1 MRSRSEYAR
10 SLSAVL
16 FTATAAFGLA
26 ACEKVEAPF
35 PGETG
40 PSVTRG
46 PLTLTPIR
54 FAQTDY
60 YLIPGQKT
68 IEAEEGRL
76 RVPLR
81 HGDPESDS
89 IGIHFVRFAST
100 SENPGPPIVYLA
112 GGPGGSGSYSASG
125 DRWKLFQTLREVADV
140 IALDQRGTY
149 YSDPYT
155 LCPGSWDYPL
165 DEPTDVAVRSEAIG
179 EFLAECY
186 AYWSD
191 SLDIKAFNT
200 WESAEDL
207 DDLREAL
214 GAERLN
220 LWGISYGTHL
230 GLAYIR
236 QHPDR
241 VERAILAGVEGPD
254 HSYKLPANLDRVLLR
269 VDSAMKADK
278 KLLKVVP
285 DFAGELRDLLAQ
297 LEREPLRVEVEDPE
311 TGAPTT
317 LVIGADDLRRGVFAE
332 LGEREDI
339 IEFPARLV
347 PVMRGRIEDIAPLIV
362 RDRSEIRE
370 LAMSLAMD
378 CASGASAERLALI
391 EEQARTAILGDAGN
405 IGLKSDCAGWTY
417 DDLGDEFRSPVYAD
431 LPVLFISGTLDI
443 RTPPSNAE
451 EMREGLR
458 NSHHLIIEGGSHD
471 DDLFLAS
478 PLILETMVAFL
489 NGERDLPERVTL
501 KPLKF
506 KRP

>member
-1 MRSRSEYAR
+1 MRSRFVSAR
-10 SLSAVL
+10 L
-16 FTATAAFGLA
+16 FAIALFSVTVSPFLV
-26 ACEKVEAPF
+26 ACGAEDAPF
-35 PGETG
+35 AGETG
-40 PSVTRG
+40 PPVTRG

-60 YLIPGQKT
+60 YFIPGQKT
-68 IEAEEGRL
+68 IDAEEGRL

-81 HGDPESDS
+81 HGDPGSDS

-100 SENPGPPIVYLA
+100 SDNPGPPIVYLA

-125 DRWKLFQTLREVADV
+125 DRWILFQTLREVADV

-165 DEPTDVAVRSEAIG
+165 DQETSPALRAESAR
-179 EFLAECY
+179 EFLEECH

-191 SLDIKAFNT
+191 SLDINAFNS

-214 GAERLN
+214 GAERLS

-269 VDSAMKADK
+269 VDSAMKADE
-278 KLLKVVP
+278 KLSQVVP
-285 DFAGELRDLLAQ
+285 DFAGELRSLLAE
-297 LEREPLRVEVEDPE
+297 LEREPVRVEVEDPE
-311 TGAPTT
+311 TGAPAT
-317 LVIGADDLRRGVFAE
+317 LVIGADDLRRGVFGE

-339 IEFPARLV
+339 VEFPARV
-347 PVMRGRIEDIAPLIV
+347 IPVMRGQLEDIAPLIADS
-362 RDRSEIRE
+362 RRGIRE

-378 CASGASAERLALI
+378 CASGATAERLELI
-391 EEQARTAILGDAGN
+391 EAQAKTAILGDAGN
-405 IGLKSDCAGWTY
+405 IGIKADCASWAY
-417 DDLGDEFRSPVYAD
+417 DDLGDEFRSLVYAD
-431 LPVLFISGTLDI
+431 VPVLFISGTLDI

-451 EMREGLR
+451 EVRRGLP

-478 PLILETMVAFL
+478 PLILETMIAFL
-489 NGERDLPERVTL
+489 RGESELAERVSL
-501 KPLKF
+501 PPLKF

>member
-1 MRSRSEYAR
+1 MRSPFEFAR
-10 SLSAVL
+10 LLAL
-16 FTATAAFGLA
+16 FAATAASLLVG
-26 ACEKVEAPF
+26 CGEGDAPYA
-35 PGETG
+35 GETG
-40 PSVTRG
+40 PPVTHG
-46 PLTLTPIR
+46 PLTLTPIL

-60 YLIPGQKT
+60 MLIPGQKK
-68 IEAEEGRL
+68 IDAEEGRL

-81 HGDPESDS
+81 HEDANGDS

-125 DRWKLFQTLREVADV
+125 DRWILFQTLREVSDV

-165 DEPTDVAVRSEAIG
+165 DQPTDLAVRTEAAR
-179 EFLAECY
+179 EFLDECY

-269 VDSAMKADK
+269 VDSAMKADE
-278 KLLKVVP
+278 KLSEVIP
-285 DFAGELRDLLAQ
+285 DFVGELRALLDE

-311 TGAPTT
+311 TGTPTSV
-317 LVIGADDLRRGVFAE
+317 VIGADDLRRGIFGE
-332 LGEREDI
+332 LGERPDI
-339 IEFPARLV
+339 IELPARV
-347 PVMRGRIEDIAPLIV
+347 IPAMRGQLEDVAPLIAS
-362 RDRSEIRE
+362 DRRGNRE

-378 CASGASAERLALI
+378 CASGATAERLALI
-391 EEQARTAILGDAGN
+391 EEQATTALLGDAGN
-405 IGLKSDCAGWTY
+405 IGLKADCASWPY
-417 DDLGDEFRSPVYAD
+417 EDLGDDFRSLVYAD
-431 LPVLFISGTLDI
+431 VPVLFISGTLDV

-451 EMREGLR
+451 EMREGLP

-478 PLILETMVAFL
+478 PVILETMLAFL
-489 NGERDLPERVTL
+489 KGEQELPERVTL
-501 KPLKF
+501 PPLKF